1 MVKNGTRQQ
10 GTGCRKGWLVLS
22 CPFQRRPA
30 SPLNHLHGAV
40 VRVGAHFIGCIVH
53 LLRWKSKVPR
63 CPVVCRIL
71 PVADPVPSMFLH
83 YYMYYIEGAFARISP
98 GTGHRDKKSRDAV
111 RRHRGCKATGTGAA
125 LLQPPRLVF
134 GRRSVLLHLSG
145 FPLVST
151 SGVWSPRNLPPQI
164 PFLSYSKYITFRRWC
179 KGIPR
184 RPSSRRRIWC

>member
-1 MVKNGTRQQ
+1 MVKKRHPAARYRVSKRVAGIVLSVSAAARITSQTPPWRSGARWGTLYRLYCTPFTLEKQGTR
-10 GTGCRKGWLVLS
+10 
-22 CPFQRRPA
+22 
-30 SPLNHLHGAV
+30 
-40 VRVGAHFIGCIVH
+40 
-53 LLRWKSKVPR
+53 VPGG
-63 CPVVCRIL
+63 L
-71 PVADPVPSMFLH
+71 QNFAMADPVPSMFLH

-111 RRHRGCKATGTGAA
+111 HRHRGCKATGTGAA

-151 SGVWSPRNLPPQI
+151 VGVWSLRNLPPQI
-164 PFLSYSKYITFRRWC
+164 PSLSYAKYITFRRWC

-184 RPSSRRRIWC
+184 RLSSRRRIWC